1 MTSPPAPANKL
12 LFADD
17 LRRRLDGFYR
27 LLGAA
32 HALAIEMD
40 LERIL
45 KIIVNDACQALD
57 CDRASLY
64 QFDAKRNEL
73 FTTFVTELEI
83 EEIRKSVDQGISGFV
98 ARERQVANI
107 PDPAL
112 DPRWDSTVDRA
123 TGYQTRNILAAPLI
137 SAHDGSLLGVL
148 TVLNKHQGEFDKS
161 DELLIEAFGQHAAAA
176 LDRTRLVAKVQER
189 EQTEASLN
197 VAREVQRRFMP
208 QKMPAVPG
216 YEFASWWYP
225 HEAVGGDYCDLL
237 PLRDGRTA
245 LCVADVSGHGLG
257 PSLIMA
263 SVRAALRTL
272 ILEHHSP
279 DELLNLLGQALADDL
294 DNLFI
299 TIILVMLDPRTHRIE
314 FSNAGHGPAMHYS
327 ATTGRFT
334 PLSATG
340 MPLGVVPGTKYPPGT
355 PEQLAPGDMLFLCTD
370 GIVEAMDEDGKAF
383 GQERLERLV
392 HDNAQVPLAELV
404 QLIGGEV
411 SAHYEGESP
420 PDDLTILVARRNA
433 SFG

>member
-1 MTSPPAPANKL
+1 MTATLAPATKL
-12 LFADD
+12 MFADD

-27 LLGAA
+27 LLDAA

-40 LERIL
+40 LNRIL
-45 KIIVNDACQALD
+45 KIIVDDACQALD

-64 QFDAKRNEL
+64 QYDAKRNEL
-73 FTTFVTELEI
+73 FTSFVTELEI
-83 EEIRKSVDQGISGFV
+83 EEIRKSLDQGISGYV
-98 ARERQVANI
+98 ARERKVANI

-112 DPRWDSTVDRA
+112 DPRWDSAIDRA

-137 SAHDGSLLGVL
+137 SAHDDSLLGVL
-148 TVLNKHQGEFDKS
+148 TVLNKHHGAFDKS
-161 DELLIEAFGQHAAAA
+161 DELLIEAFSQHAAAA

-189 EQTEASLN
+189 EQIEASLN

-208 QKMPAVPG
+208 QKMPVVPG
-216 YEFASWWYP
+216 YEFATWWYP

-272 ILEHHSP
+272 VLEHHSP
-279 DELLNLLGQALADDL
+279 EELLNLLGQALADDL

-299 TIILVMLDPRTHRIE
+299 TVILVMLDAGSHRIE
-314 FSNAGHGPAMHYS
+314 FANAGHGPAMHYCA
-327 ATTGRFT
+327 ATGKFA

-340 MPLGVVPGTKYPPGT
+340 MPLGVVPGTKYPAGP
-355 PEQLAPGDMLFLCTD
+355 PVQLAVCDMLLLCTD
-370 GIVEAMDEDGKAF
+370 GIVEAMDGEGKQF
-383 GQERLERLV
+383 GQDRLEQLV
-392 HDNAQVPLAELV
+392 HQHASQPLAELV
-404 QLIGGEV
+404 KLIGHDV

-420 PDDLTILVARRNA
+420 PDDLTILVARRNVEK
-433 SFG
+433 